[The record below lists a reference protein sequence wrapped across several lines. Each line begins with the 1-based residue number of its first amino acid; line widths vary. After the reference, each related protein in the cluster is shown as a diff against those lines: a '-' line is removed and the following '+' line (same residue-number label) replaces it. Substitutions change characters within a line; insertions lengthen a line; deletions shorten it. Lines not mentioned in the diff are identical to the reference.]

1 MLIGCSLAG
10 VPGFDL
16 PMCVALGAIAAAT
29 APAATLMVIRQYK
42 ARGPVSDMLLPVV
55 AMDDALGLIAFAI
68 SMNIAQT
75 LQSGAAMTVQGMLV
89 SPLLE
94 IVGSVVLGAAL
105 GLLLSLLA
113 RFFRSRGNKLALTIA
128 FVFLALALCDLW
140 GLSNLLCIMMI
151 GAVMTNLCPA
161 ASVIIEQTDRFTP
174 PLFLLFFV
182 ISGAELD
189 LSVLPTVGL
198 VGACYVVVRVLGKW
212 LGSFLGSRL
221 VNAHPNVQKYL
232 GFTLIP
238 QAGVAIGM
246 ARKEKEVAALSGAV
260 AYIIMNTAIQAMI
273 NAAGGVEAMP
283 ANSTTTMLGITTL
296 QMGVFGGIVVGLGV
310 AALHNKFYKIE
321 LPQVLAF
328 FGGTRFVPIVSSIV
342 YLVVGIAMFYIWP
355 VVQNCIAALGA
366 LVLASGYAGTFIYGL
381 LERALI
387 PFGLHHVFYM
397 PFWQTAVGGTAII
410 DGVTV
415 TGAQNIFFAELASKS
430 TTVFSVSATRFM
442 AGKFPF
448 MMFGLPGAALAM
460 YQCAK
465 PEKKKAAGGL
475 LLSAALTAFLTGI
488 TEPLEF
494 TFIFVA
500 LPMYAVHCVLAGLS
514 FMLMHILN
522 VGVGMTFSGGLIDLV
537 LFGVM
542 QGNAKTHW
550 VWVVVVGAVYFV
562 LYYIIFRFMISK
574 FDYKTP
580 GRDDA
585 EEVKLYT
592 RADVNARNAAS
603 GSVPAGNDPVSAM
616 IVEGL
621 GGAANLADVD
631 CCATRLRCTVN
642 DAALVK
648 QDVLKASGASG
659 VICKGNGV
667 QVVYGP
673 KVAVIKAK
681 LEDYLESAPKNPV
694 VAPSPATAP
703 AAKDTVL
710 SACLNGTVVPLADVK
725 DEAFASGVLGDG
737 IAIEPSDGELV
748 APADGEISS
757 TFETHHAVGM
767 TTADGAELLMHIGID
782 TVKLGGKH
790 FTYLVN
796 EGDKVKK
803 GQPLIRFELEAIKA
817 EGYPVTTPLIV
828 CNTDDYAAVEA
839 KASGTVKQGDAL
851 LELKH

>member
-1 MLIGCSLAG
+1 MLDTNLRKGELKMKDKIFG
-10 VPGFDL
+10 VLQRVGRSFML
-16 PMCVALGAIAAAT
+16 PIA
-29 APAATLMVIRQYK
+29 
-42 ARGPVSDMLLPVV
+42 LLPV
-55 AMDDALGLIAFAI
+55 A
-68 SMNIAQT
+68 
-75 LQSGAAMTVQGMLV
+75 
-89 SPLLE
+89 
-94 IVGSVVLGAAL
+94 
-105 GLLLSLLA
+105 GLLLGIGSSFTNETMLA
-113 RFFRSRGNKLALTIA
+113 AYGLNSVIHPGTLIYTILDVMSQTGSAVFNNLAL
-128 FVFLALALCDLW
+128 
-140 GLSNLLCIMMI
+140 
-151 GAVMTNLCPA
+151 
-161 ASVIIEQTDRFTP
+161 
-174 PLFLLFFV
+174 LF
-182 ISGAELD
+182 AM
-189 LSVLPTVGL
+189 
-198 VGACYVVVRVLGKW
+198 
-212 LGSFLGSRL
+212 
-221 VNAHPNVQKYL
+221 
-232 GFTLIP
+232 
-238 QAGVAIGM
+238 GVAIGM

-273 NAAGGVEAMP
+273 NAAGGVDAMP

-328 FGGTRFVPIVSSIV
+328 FGGTRFVPIISSIV

-355 VVQNCIAALGA
+355 VVQSGIAALGA

-550 VWVVVVGAVYFV
+550 IWVVVVGAVYFV
-562 LYYIIFRFMISK
+562 LYYLIFRFMISK
-574 FDYKTP
+574 FNYKTP

-592 RADVNARNAAS
+592 RADVNARSAAS
-603 GSVPAGNDPVSAM
+603 GSNAPAGDDPVSAL

-621 GGAANLADVD
+621 GGAANLSDVD
-631 CCATRLRCTVN
+631 CCATRLRCTVK
-642 DAALVK
+642 DAALVR

-681 LEDYLESAPKNPV
+681 LEDYLENAPKTPAATA
-694 VAPSPATAP
+694 APAPAAP

-710 SACLNGTVVPLADVK
+710 SACLNGTVVPLAEVK
-725 DEAFASGVLGDG
+725 DEAFASGALGDG
-737 IAIEPSDGELV
+737 IAIEPTDGELV

-767 TTADGAELLMHIGID
+767 TTTDGAELLMHIGID

-828 CNTDDYAAVEA
+828 CNTDDYAAVAA

>member
-1 MLIGCSLAG
+1 MKDKIFGVLQRVGRSFML
-10 VPGFDL
+10 P
-16 PMCVALGAIAAAT
+16 IA
-29 APAATLMVIRQYK
+29 
-42 ARGPVSDMLLPVV
+42 LLPV
-55 AMDDALGLIAFAI
+55 A
-68 SMNIAQT
+68 
-75 LQSGAAMTVQGMLV
+75 
-89 SPLLE
+89 
-94 IVGSVVLGAAL
+94 
-105 GLLLSLLA
+105 GLLLGIGSSFTNETMLA
-113 RFFRSRGNKLALTIA
+113 AY
-128 FVFLALALCDLW
+128 
-140 GLSNLLCIMMI
+140 GLD
-151 GAVMTNLCPA
+151 
-161 ASVIIEQTDRFTP
+161 SVIHQGTLIYTILDVMSRTGNAVFNNLP
-174 PLFLLFFV
+174 LLF
-182 ISGAELD
+182 AM
-189 LSVLPTVGL
+189 
-198 VGACYVVVRVLGKW
+198 
-212 LGSFLGSRL
+212 
-221 VNAHPNVQKYL
+221 
-232 GFTLIP
+232 
-238 QAGVAIGM
+238 GVAIGM

-260 AYIIMNTAIQAMI
+260 AYLIMNTAIQAMI
-273 NAAGGVEAMP
+273 NAAGGVDAMP
-283 ANSTTTMLGITTL
+283 ANSTTSMLGITTL

-328 FGGTRFVPIVSSIV
+328 FGGTRFVPIISSIV
-342 YLVVGIAMFYIWP
+342 YLIVGIAMFYVWP
-355 VVQNCIAALGA
+355 VVQNGISALGS

-448 MMFGLPGAALAM
+448 MIFGLPGAALAM

-465 PEKKKAAGGL
+465 PEKRKVAGGL
-475 LLSAALTAFLTGI
+475 LLSAALTSMLTGI

-514 FMLMHILN
+514 YMFMHILN
-522 VGVGMTFSGGLIDLV
+522 VGVGMTFSGGLIDMV

-550 VWVVVVGAVYFV
+550 IWIVVVGVVYFV
-562 LYYIIFRFMISK
+562 IYYLVFRFMITK

-580 GRDDA
+580 GREDT

-592 RADVNARNAAS
+592 RADVNARDAAS
-603 GSVPAGNDPVSAM
+603 GSAAPAGDDPVSAL

-621 GGAANLADVD
+621 GGKANISDVD
-631 CCATRLRCTVN
+631 CCATRLRCTVK
-642 DAALVK
+642 DAEQVK
-648 QDVLKASGASG
+648 QDALKASGASG

-681 LEDYLESAPKNPV
+681 LEDYLEKMPANAAAPA
-694 VAPSPATAP
+694 APAAAPATAP
-703 AAKDTVL
+703 ATPAAAAKDTVL
-710 SACLNGTVVPLADVK
+710 SACMNGTVVPLAEVK
-725 DEAFASGVLGDG
+725 DEAFASGALGDG
-737 IAIEPSDGELV
+737 IAIEPTDGELV

-757 TFETHHAVGM
+757 TFDTHHAVGM

-803 GQPLIRFELEAIKA
+803 GQPLIRFDLEAIRA
-817 EGYPVTTPLIV
+817 EGYPTTTPLIV
-828 CNTDDYAAVEA
+828 CNTDEYAAVTPQ
-839 KASGTVKQGDAL
+839 ASGNVKKGDAL
-851 LELKH
+851 LELKG

>member
-1 MLIGCSLAG
+1 MKDKIFGVLQRVGRSFML
-10 VPGFDL
+10 P
-16 PMCVALGAIAAAT
+16 IA
-29 APAATLMVIRQYK
+29 
-42 ARGPVSDMLLPVV
+42 LLPV
-55 AMDDALGLIAFAI
+55 A
-68 SMNIAQT
+68 
-75 LQSGAAMTVQGMLV
+75 
-89 SPLLE
+89 
-94 IVGSVVLGAAL
+94 
-105 GLLLSLLA
+105 GLLLGIGSSFTNETMLA
-113 RFFRSRGNKLALTIA
+113 AYGLNSVIHPGTLIYTILDVMSQTGNAVFNNLAL
-128 FVFLALALCDLW
+128 
-140 GLSNLLCIMMI
+140 
-151 GAVMTNLCPA
+151 
-161 ASVIIEQTDRFTP
+161 
-174 PLFLLFFV
+174 LF
-182 ISGAELD
+182 AM
-189 LSVLPTVGL
+189 
-198 VGACYVVVRVLGKW
+198 
-212 LGSFLGSRL
+212 
-221 VNAHPNVQKYL
+221 
-232 GFTLIP
+232 
-238 QAGVAIGM
+238 GVAIGM

-355 VVQNCIAALGA
+355 VVQSGIAALGA

-465 PEKKKAAGGL
+465 PEKKKVAGGL

-550 VWVVVVGAVYFV
+550 MWVVVVGAVYFV

-592 RADVNARNAAS
+592 RADVNARSAAS
-603 GSVPAGNDPVSAM
+603 GSTAPAGDDPVSAL

-621 GGAANLADVD
+621 GGTNNLSDVD
-631 CCATRLRCTVN
+631 CCATRLRCTVK
-642 DAALVK
+642 DAALVR

-681 LEDYLESAPKNPV
+681 LEDYLENAPKTPAAAA
-694 VAPSPATAP
+694 APAPATAP
-703 AAKDTVL
+703 AAPAAAAKDTVL

-725 DEAFASGVLGDG
+725 DEAFASGALGDG
-737 IAIEPSDGELV
+737 IAIEPTDGELV

-817 EGYPVTTPLIV
+817 EGYPVTTTLIV
-828 CNTDDYAAVEA
+828 CNTDDYAAVAA

>member
-1 MLIGCSLAG
+1 MKDKIFGVLQRVGRSFML
-10 VPGFDL
+10 P
-16 PMCVALGAIAAAT
+16 IA
-29 APAATLMVIRQYK
+29 
-42 ARGPVSDMLLPVV
+42 LLPV
-55 AMDDALGLIAFAI
+55 A
-68 SMNIAQT
+68 
-75 LQSGAAMTVQGMLV
+75 
-89 SPLLE
+89 
-94 IVGSVVLGAAL
+94 
-105 GLLLSLLA
+105 GLLLGIGSSFTNETMLA
-113 RFFRSRGNKLALTIA
+113 AYGLNSVIHPGTLIYTILDVMSQTGSAVFNNLAL
-128 FVFLALALCDLW
+128 
-140 GLSNLLCIMMI
+140 
-151 GAVMTNLCPA
+151 
-161 ASVIIEQTDRFTP
+161 
-174 PLFLLFFV
+174 LF
-182 ISGAELD
+182 AM
-189 LSVLPTVGL
+189 
-198 VGACYVVVRVLGKW
+198 
-212 LGSFLGSRL
+212 
-221 VNAHPNVQKYL
+221 
-232 GFTLIP
+232 
-238 QAGVAIGM
+238 GVAIGM

-328 FGGTRFVPIVSSIV
+328 FGGTRFVPIISSIV

-355 VVQNCIAALGA
+355 VVQSGIAALGA

-465 PEKKKAAGGL
+465 PEKKKVAGGL

-592 RADVNARNAAS
+592 RADVNARSAAS
-603 GSVPAGNDPVSAM
+603 GSTATAGDDPVSAL

-621 GGAANLADVD
+621 GGAANLSDVD
-631 CCATRLRCTVN
+631 CCATRLRCTVK
-642 DAALVK
+642 DATLVR

-681 LEDYLESAPKNPV
+681 LEDYLENAPKT
-694 VAPSPATAP
+694 PATTAAP
-703 AAKDTVL
+703 APAAAPAVPAAAAKDTVL
-710 SACLNGTVVPLADVK
+710 AACLTGTVVPLADVK
-725 DEAFASGVLGDG
+725 DEAFASGALGDG
-737 IAIEPSDGELV
+737 IAIEPTDGELV

-782 TVKLGGKH
+782 TVKLGGRH

-828 CNTDDYAAVEA
+828 CNTDDYAAVAA
-839 KASGTVKQGDAL
+839 KASGAVKQGDAL

>member
-1 MLIGCSLAG
+1 MKDKIFGVLQRVGRSFML
-10 VPGFDL
+10 P
-16 PMCVALGAIAAAT
+16 IA
-29 APAATLMVIRQYK
+29 
-42 ARGPVSDMLLPVV
+42 LLPV
-55 AMDDALGLIAFAI
+55 A
-68 SMNIAQT
+68 
-75 LQSGAAMTVQGMLV
+75 
-89 SPLLE
+89 
-94 IVGSVVLGAAL
+94 
-105 GLLLSLLA
+105 GLLLGIGSSFTNETMLA
-113 RFFRSRGNKLALTIA
+113 AYGLNSVIHPGTLIYTILDVMSQTGNAVFNNLAL
-128 FVFLALALCDLW
+128 
-140 GLSNLLCIMMI
+140 
-151 GAVMTNLCPA
+151 
-161 ASVIIEQTDRFTP
+161 
-174 PLFLLFFV
+174 LF
-182 ISGAELD
+182 AM
-189 LSVLPTVGL
+189 
-198 VGACYVVVRVLGKW
+198 
-212 LGSFLGSRL
+212 
-221 VNAHPNVQKYL
+221 
-232 GFTLIP
+232 
-238 QAGVAIGM
+238 GVAIGM

-355 VVQNCIAALGA
+355 VVQNGIAALGA

-603 GSVPAGNDPVSAM
+603 GSVPAGNDPVSAL

-621 GGAANLADVD
+621 GGAANLTDVD

-681 LEDYLESAPKNPV
+681 LEDYLESTPKDPV
-694 VAPSPATAP
+694 VAPSPAAASAS

-725 DEAFASGVLGDG
+725 DEAFASGVLGEG

-828 CNTDDYAAVEA
+828 CNTDDYAAVAA

>member
-1 MLIGCSLAG
+1 MKDKIFGVLQRVGRSFML
-10 VPGFDL
+10 P
-16 PMCVALGAIAAAT
+16 IA
-29 APAATLMVIRQYK
+29 
-42 ARGPVSDMLLPVV
+42 LLPV
-55 AMDDALGLIAFAI
+55 A
-68 SMNIAQT
+68 
-75 LQSGAAMTVQGMLV
+75 
-89 SPLLE
+89 
-94 IVGSVVLGAAL
+94 
-105 GLLLSLLA
+105 GLLLGIGSSFTNETMLA
-113 RFFRSRGNKLALTIA
+113 AYGLNSVIHPGTLIYTILDVMSQTGSAVFNNLAL
-128 FVFLALALCDLW
+128 
-140 GLSNLLCIMMI
+140 
-151 GAVMTNLCPA
+151 
-161 ASVIIEQTDRFTP
+161 
-174 PLFLLFFV
+174 LF
-182 ISGAELD
+182 AM
-189 LSVLPTVGL
+189 
-198 VGACYVVVRVLGKW
+198 
-212 LGSFLGSRL
+212 
-221 VNAHPNVQKYL
+221 
-232 GFTLIP
+232 
-238 QAGVAIGM
+238 GVAIGM

-355 VVQNCIAALGA
+355 VVQSGIAALGA

-465 PEKKKAAGGL
+465 PEKKKVAGGL

-592 RADVNARNAAS
+592 RADVNARSAAS
-603 GSVPAGNDPVSAM
+603 GSTAPAGDDPVSAL

-621 GGAANLADVD
+621 GGAANLSDVD
-631 CCATRLRCTVN
+631 CCATRLRCTVK
-642 DAALVK
+642 DVALVK
-648 QDVLKASGASG
+648 QDVLKVSGASG
-659 VICKGNGV
+659 VICKGDGV

-681 LEDYLESAPKNPV
+681 LEDYLENAPKTPAAAATP
-694 VAPSPATAP
+694 APAAP

-725 DEAFASGVLGDG
+725 DEAFASGALGDG
-737 IAIEPSDGELV
+737 IAIEPIDGELV

-828 CNTDDYAAVEA
+828 CNTDDYAAVAA

>member
-1 MLIGCSLAG
+1 MKDKIFGVLQRVGRSFML
-10 VPGFDL
+10 P
-16 PMCVALGAIAAAT
+16 IA
-29 APAATLMVIRQYK
+29 
-42 ARGPVSDMLLPVV
+42 LLPV
-55 AMDDALGLIAFAI
+55 A
-68 SMNIAQT
+68 
-75 LQSGAAMTVQGMLV
+75 
-89 SPLLE
+89 
-94 IVGSVVLGAAL
+94 
-105 GLLLSLLA
+105 GLLLGIGSSFTNETMLA
-113 RFFRSRGNKLALTIA
+113 AYGLNSVIHPGTLIYTILDVMSQTGSAVFNNLAL
-128 FVFLALALCDLW
+128 
-140 GLSNLLCIMMI
+140 
-151 GAVMTNLCPA
+151 
-161 ASVIIEQTDRFTP
+161 
-174 PLFLLFFV
+174 LF
-182 ISGAELD
+182 AM
-189 LSVLPTVGL
+189 
-198 VGACYVVVRVLGKW
+198 
-212 LGSFLGSRL
+212 
-221 VNAHPNVQKYL
+221 
-232 GFTLIP
+232 
-238 QAGVAIGM
+238 GVAIGM

-355 VVQNCIAALGA
+355 VVQSGIAALGA

-465 PEKKKAAGGL
+465 PEKKKVAGGL

-592 RADVNARNAAS
+592 RADVNARSAAS
-603 GSVPAGNDPVSAM
+603 GSTAPAGDDPVSAL

-621 GGAANLADVD
+621 GGAANLSDVD
-631 CCATRLRCTVN
+631 CCATRLRCTVK
-642 DAALVK
+642 DVALVK

-659 VICKGNGV
+659 VICKGDGV

-681 LEDYLESAPKNPV
+681 LEDYLENAPKT
-694 VAPSPATAP
+694 PAAH

-725 DEAFASGVLGDG
+725 DEAFDSGALGDG
-737 IAIEPSDGELV
+737 IAIEPTDGELV

-782 TVKLGGKH
+782 TVKLGGRH

-828 CNTDDYAAVEA
+828 CNTDDYAAVAA

>member
-1 MLIGCSLAG
+1 MKDKIFGVLQRVGRSFML
-10 VPGFDL
+10 P
-16 PMCVALGAIAAAT
+16 IA
-29 APAATLMVIRQYK
+29 
-42 ARGPVSDMLLPVV
+42 LLPV
-55 AMDDALGLIAFAI
+55 A
-68 SMNIAQT
+68 
-75 LQSGAAMTVQGMLV
+75 
-89 SPLLE
+89 
-94 IVGSVVLGAAL
+94 
-105 GLLLSLLA
+105 GLLLGIGSSFTNETMLA
-113 RFFRSRGNKLALTIA
+113 AYGLNNVIHPGTLIYTILDVMSQTGNAVFSNLAL
-128 FVFLALALCDLW
+128 
-140 GLSNLLCIMMI
+140 
-151 GAVMTNLCPA
+151 
-161 ASVIIEQTDRFTP
+161 
-174 PLFLLFFV
+174 LF
-182 ISGAELD
+182 AM
-189 LSVLPTVGL
+189 
-198 VGACYVVVRVLGKW
+198 
-212 LGSFLGSRL
+212 
-221 VNAHPNVQKYL
+221 
-232 GFTLIP
+232 
-238 QAGVAIGM
+238 GVAIGM

-328 FGGTRFVPIVSSIV
+328 FGGTRFVPIISSIV

-355 VVQNCIAALGA
+355 VVQSGIAALGA

-415 TGAQNIFFAELASKS
+415 TGAQNIFFAELASKA

-574 FDYKTP
+574 FNYKTP

-592 RADVNARNAAS
+592 RADVNARSAAS
-603 GSVPAGNDPVSAM
+603 GSTAPAGDDPVSAL

-621 GGAANLADVD
+621 GGTDNLSDVD
-631 CCATRLRCTVN
+631 CCATRLRCTVK
-642 DAALVK
+642 DAALVR

-681 LEDYLESAPKNPV
+681 LEDYLENAPKTSAATA
-694 VAPSPATAP
+694 APAPATAP
-703 AAKDTVL
+703 AAPAAAAKDTVL
-710 SACLNGTVVPLADVK
+710 SACLNGTVVPLAEVK
-725 DEAFASGVLGDG
+725 DEAFASGALGDG
-737 IAIEPSDGELV
+737 IAIEPIDGELV

-767 TTADGAELLMHIGID
+767 TTVDGAELLMHIGID

-828 CNTDDYAAVEA
+828 CNTDDYAAVAA

>member
-1 MLIGCSLAG
+1 MKDKIFGVLQRVGRSFML
-10 VPGFDL
+10 P
-16 PMCVALGAIAAAT
+16 IA
-29 APAATLMVIRQYK
+29 
-42 ARGPVSDMLLPVV
+42 LLPV
-55 AMDDALGLIAFAI
+55 A
-68 SMNIAQT
+68 
-75 LQSGAAMTVQGMLV
+75 
-89 SPLLE
+89 
-94 IVGSVVLGAAL
+94 
-105 GLLLSLLA
+105 GLLLGIGSSFTNETMLA
-113 RFFRSRGNKLALTIA
+113 AYGLNSVIHPGTLIYTILDVMSRTGSAVFNNLAL
-128 FVFLALALCDLW
+128 
-140 GLSNLLCIMMI
+140 
-151 GAVMTNLCPA
+151 
-161 ASVIIEQTDRFTP
+161 
-174 PLFLLFFV
+174 LF
-182 ISGAELD
+182 AM
-189 LSVLPTVGL
+189 
-198 VGACYVVVRVLGKW
+198 
-212 LGSFLGSRL
+212 
-221 VNAHPNVQKYL
+221 
-232 GFTLIP
+232 
-238 QAGVAIGM
+238 GVAIGM

-273 NAAGGVEAMP
+273 NAAGGVDAMP

-328 FGGTRFVPIVSSIV
+328 FGGTRFVPIISSIV
-342 YLVVGIAMFYIWP
+342 YLIVGIAMFYVWP
-355 VVQNCIAALGA
+355 VVQNGISALGS

-448 MMFGLPGAALAM
+448 MIFGLPGAALAM

-465 PEKKKAAGGL
+465 PEKRKVAGGL
-475 LLSAALTAFLTGI
+475 LLSAALTSMLTGI

-514 FMLMHILN
+514 YMFMHILN
-522 VGVGMTFSGGLIDLV
+522 VGVGMTFSGGLIDMV

-550 VWVVVVGAVYFV
+550 IWIVVVGVVYFV
-562 LYYIIFRFMISK
+562 IYYLVFRFMITK

-592 RADVNARNAAS
+592 RADVNARSAAS
-603 GSVPAGNDPVSAM
+603 GSNAPAGDDPVSAL

-621 GGAANLADVD
+621 GGKANISDVD
-631 CCATRLRCTVN
+631 CCATRLRCTVK
-642 DAALVK
+642 DAALVR
-648 QDVLKASGASG
+648 QDALKASGASG

-681 LEDYLESAPKNPV
+681 LEDYLEKMPANAAAPA
-694 VAPSPATAP
+694 APAAAPATAP
-703 AAKDTVL
+703 AAPAAAAKDTVL
-710 SACLNGTVVPLADVK
+710 AACLTGTVVPLAEVK
-725 DEAFASGVLGDG
+725 DEAFASGALGDG
-737 IAIEPSDGELV
+737 IAIEPAVGELV

-757 TFETHHAVGM
+757 TFDTHHAVGM
-767 TTADGAELLMHIGID
+767 TTVDGAELLMHIGID

-796 EGDKVKK
+796 EGDKVRK
-803 GQPLIRFELEAIKA
+803 GQPLIRFDIEAIKA

-828 CNTDDYAAVEA
+828 CNTDEYAAVTP

-851 LELKH
+851 LELKG

>member
-1 MLIGCSLAG
+1 MLDTNLRKGELKMKDKIFG
-10 VPGFDL
+10 VLQRVGRSFML
-16 PMCVALGAIAAAT
+16 PIA
-29 APAATLMVIRQYK
+29 
-42 ARGPVSDMLLPVV
+42 LLPV
-55 AMDDALGLIAFAI
+55 A
-68 SMNIAQT
+68 
-75 LQSGAAMTVQGMLV
+75 
-89 SPLLE
+89 
-94 IVGSVVLGAAL
+94 
-105 GLLLSLLA
+105 GLLLGIGSSFTNETMLA
-113 RFFRSRGNKLALTIA
+113 AYGLDSVIHPGTLIYTILDVMSQTGSAVFNNLAL
-128 FVFLALALCDLW
+128 
-140 GLSNLLCIMMI
+140 
-151 GAVMTNLCPA
+151 
-161 ASVIIEQTDRFTP
+161 
-174 PLFLLFFV
+174 LF
-182 ISGAELD
+182 AM
-189 LSVLPTVGL
+189 
-198 VGACYVVVRVLGKW
+198 
-212 LGSFLGSRL
+212 
-221 VNAHPNVQKYL
+221 
-232 GFTLIP
+232 
-238 QAGVAIGM
+238 GVAIGM

-355 VVQNCIAALGA
+355 VVQSGIAALGA

-542 QGNAKTHW
+542 QGNDKTHW

-592 RADVNARNAAS
+592 RADVNARSAAS
-603 GSVPAGNDPVSAM
+603 GSTAPAGDDPVSAL

-621 GGAANLADVD
+621 GGADNLSDVD
-631 CCATRLRCTVN
+631 CCATRLRCTVK
-642 DAALVK
+642 DAALVR
-648 QDVLKASGASG
+648 QDVLKTSGASG

-681 LEDYLESAPKNPV
+681 LEDYLESTPKIPAA
-694 VAPSPATAP
+694 APSSAAAPAPAP
-703 AAKDTVL
+703 AAKNTVL

-725 DEAFASGVLGDG
+725 DEAFASGALGDG
-737 IAIEPSDGELV
+737 IAIEPADGELV

-803 GQPLIRFELEAIKA
+803 GQLLIRFELEAIKT

-828 CNTDDYAAVEA
+828 CNTDDYAAVTA

>member
-1 MLIGCSLAG
+1 MKDKIFGVLQRVGRSFML
-10 VPGFDL
+10 P
-16 PMCVALGAIAAAT
+16 IA
-29 APAATLMVIRQYK
+29 
-42 ARGPVSDMLLPVV
+42 LLPV
-55 AMDDALGLIAFAI
+55 A
-68 SMNIAQT
+68 
-75 LQSGAAMTVQGMLV
+75 
-89 SPLLE
+89 
-94 IVGSVVLGAAL
+94 
-105 GLLLSLLA
+105 GLLLGIGSSFTNETMLA
-113 RFFRSRGNKLALTIA
+113 AYGLNSVIHPGTLIYTILDVMSQTGNAVFNNLAL
-128 FVFLALALCDLW
+128 
-140 GLSNLLCIMMI
+140 
-151 GAVMTNLCPA
+151 
-161 ASVIIEQTDRFTP
+161 
-174 PLFLLFFV
+174 LF
-182 ISGAELD
+182 AM
-189 LSVLPTVGL
+189 
-198 VGACYVVVRVLGKW
+198 
-212 LGSFLGSRL
+212 
-221 VNAHPNVQKYL
+221 
-232 GFTLIP
+232 
-238 QAGVAIGM
+238 GVAIGM

-283 ANSTTTMLGITTL
+283 ANSTTTILGITTL

-328 FGGTRFVPIVSSIV
+328 FGGTRFVPIASSIV

-355 VVQNCIAALGA
+355 VVQNGIAALGA

-681 LEDYLESAPKNPV
+681 LEDYLESTPKNPV
-694 VAPSPATAP
+694 VAPSPTTAPAP

-725 DEAFASGVLGDG
+725 DEAFASGVLGNG
-737 IAIEPSDGELV
+737 IAIEPSEGELV

>member
-1 MLIGCSLAG
+1 MKDKIFGVLQRVGRSFML
-10 VPGFDL
+10 P
-16 PMCVALGAIAAAT
+16 IA
-29 APAATLMVIRQYK
+29 
-42 ARGPVSDMLLPVV
+42 LLPV
-55 AMDDALGLIAFAI
+55 A
-68 SMNIAQT
+68 
-75 LQSGAAMTVQGMLV
+75 
-89 SPLLE
+89 
-94 IVGSVVLGAAL
+94 
-105 GLLLSLLA
+105 GLLLGIGSSFTNETMLA
-113 RFFRSRGNKLALTIA
+113 AYGLNNVIHPGTLIYTILDVMSQTGNAVFSNLAL
-128 FVFLALALCDLW
+128 
-140 GLSNLLCIMMI
+140 
-151 GAVMTNLCPA
+151 
-161 ASVIIEQTDRFTP
+161 
-174 PLFLLFFV
+174 LF
-182 ISGAELD
+182 AM
-189 LSVLPTVGL
+189 
-198 VGACYVVVRVLGKW
+198 
-212 LGSFLGSRL
+212 
-221 VNAHPNVQKYL
+221 
-232 GFTLIP
+232 
-238 QAGVAIGM
+238 GVAIGM
-246 ARKEKEVAALSGAV
+246 ARKEKAVAALSGAV

-355 VVQNCIAALGA
+355 VVQSGIAALGA

-410 DGVTV
+410 DGITV

-542 QGNAKTHW
+542 QGNDKTHW

-592 RADVNARNAAS
+592 RADVNARSAAS
-603 GSVPAGNDPVSAM
+603 GSTTPAGDDPVSAL

-621 GGAANLADVD
+621 GGADNLSDVD
-631 CCATRLRCTVN
+631 CCATRLRCTVK
-642 DAALVK
+642 DVALVK

-659 VICKGNGV
+659 VICKGDGV

-681 LEDYLESAPKNPV
+681 LEDYLENAPKTPAATA
-694 VAPSPATAP
+694 APAPATAP
-703 AAKDTVL
+703 AAPAAAAKDTVL
-710 SACLNGTVVPLADVK
+710 SACLNGTVVPLAEVK
-725 DEAFASGVLGDG
+725 DEAFASGALGDG
-737 IAIEPSDGELV
+737 IAIEPIDGELV

-767 TTADGAELLMHIGID
+767 TTVDGAELLMHIGID

-828 CNTDDYAAVEA
+828 CNTDDYAAVAA

>member
-1 MLIGCSLAG
+1 MKDKIFGVLQRVGRSFML
-10 VPGFDL
+10 P
-16 PMCVALGAIAAAT
+16 IA
-29 APAATLMVIRQYK
+29 
-42 ARGPVSDMLLPVV
+42 LLPV
-55 AMDDALGLIAFAI
+55 A
-68 SMNIAQT
+68 
-75 LQSGAAMTVQGMLV
+75 
-89 SPLLE
+89 
-94 IVGSVVLGAAL
+94 
-105 GLLLSLLA
+105 GLLLGIGSSFTNETMLA
-113 RFFRSRGNKLALTIA
+113 AYGLNSVIHPGTLIYTILDVMSQTGSAVFNNLAL
-128 FVFLALALCDLW
+128 
-140 GLSNLLCIMMI
+140 
-151 GAVMTNLCPA
+151 
-161 ASVIIEQTDRFTP
+161 
-174 PLFLLFFV
+174 LF
-182 ISGAELD
+182 AM
-189 LSVLPTVGL
+189 
-198 VGACYVVVRVLGKW
+198 
-212 LGSFLGSRL
+212 
-221 VNAHPNVQKYL
+221 
-232 GFTLIP
+232 
-238 QAGVAIGM
+238 GVAIGM

-328 FGGTRFVPIVSSIV
+328 FGGTRFVPIISSIV

-355 VVQNCIAALGA
+355 VVQSGIAALGA

-460 YQCAK
+460 YRCAK

-537 LFGVM
+537 LFGAM

-550 VWVVVVGAVYFV
+550 IWVVVVGAVYFV
-562 LYYIIFRFMISK
+562 LYYLIFRFMISK

-592 RADVNARNAAS
+592 RADVNARSAAS
-603 GSVPAGNDPVSAM
+603 GSTAPAGDDPVSAL

-621 GGAANLADVD
+621 GGTDNLSDVD
-631 CCATRLRCTVN
+631 CCATRLRCTVK
-642 DAALVK
+642 DAALVR

-681 LEDYLESAPKNPV
+681 LEDYLENAPKTPAA
-694 VAPSPATAP
+694 VAAPAPAAAP
-703 AAKDTVL
+703 AAPAAAAKDTVL
-710 SACLNGTVVPLADVK
+710 AACLTGTVVPLAEVK
-725 DEAFASGVLGDG
+725 DEAFASGALGDG
-737 IAIEPSDGELV
+737 IAIEPAVGELV

-757 TFETHHAVGM
+757 TFDTHHAVGM
-767 TTADGAELLMHIGID
+767 TTVDGAELLMHIGID

-796 EGDKVKK
+796 EGDKVRK
-803 GQPLIRFELEAIKA
+803 GQSLIRFDIEAIKA

-828 CNTDDYAAVEA
+828 CNTDEYAAVTP

-851 LELKH
+851 LELKG

>member
-1 MLIGCSLAG
+1 MKDKIFGVLQRVGRSFML
-10 VPGFDL
+10 P
-16 PMCVALGAIAAAT
+16 IA
-29 APAATLMVIRQYK
+29 
-42 ARGPVSDMLLPVV
+42 LLPV
-55 AMDDALGLIAFAI
+55 A
-68 SMNIAQT
+68 
-75 LQSGAAMTVQGMLV
+75 
-89 SPLLE
+89 
-94 IVGSVVLGAAL
+94 
-105 GLLLSLLA
+105 GLLLGIGSSFTNETMLA
-113 RFFRSRGNKLALTIA
+113 AYGLNSVIHPGTLIYTILDVMSQTGSAVFNNLAL
-128 FVFLALALCDLW
+128 
-140 GLSNLLCIMMI
+140 
-151 GAVMTNLCPA
+151 
-161 ASVIIEQTDRFTP
+161 
-174 PLFLLFFV
+174 LF
-182 ISGAELD
+182 AM
-189 LSVLPTVGL
+189 
-198 VGACYVVVRVLGKW
+198 
-212 LGSFLGSRL
+212 
-221 VNAHPNVQKYL
+221 
-232 GFTLIP
+232 
-238 QAGVAIGM
+238 GVAIGM

-328 FGGTRFVPIVSSIV
+328 FGGTRFVPIISSIV

-355 VVQNCIAALGA
+355 VVQSGIAALGA

-415 TGAQNIFFAELASKS
+415 TGAQNIFFAELASKA

-465 PEKKKAAGGL
+465 PEKKKVAGGL

-574 FDYKTP
+574 FNYKTP

-603 GSVPAGNDPVSAM
+603 GSVPAGNDPVSAL

-621 GGAANLADVD
+621 GGAANLSDVD
-631 CCATRLRCTVN
+631 CCATRLRCTVK

-681 LEDYLESAPKNPV
+681 LEDYLENAPKTSAATA
-694 VAPSPATAP
+694 APAPATAP
-703 AAKDTVL
+703 AAPAAAAKDTVL
-710 SACLNGTVVPLADVK
+710 SACLNGTVVPLAEVK
-725 DEAFASGVLGDG
+725 DEAFASGALGDG
-737 IAIEPSDGELV
+737 IAIEPIDGELV

-767 TTADGAELLMHIGID
+767 TTVDGAELLMHIGID

-828 CNTDDYAAVEA
+828 CNTDDYAAVAA

>member
-1 MLIGCSLAG
+1 MKDKIFGVLQRVGRSFML
-10 VPGFDL
+10 P
-16 PMCVALGAIAAAT
+16 IA
-29 APAATLMVIRQYK
+29 
-42 ARGPVSDMLLPVV
+42 LLPV
-55 AMDDALGLIAFAI
+55 A
-68 SMNIAQT
+68 
-75 LQSGAAMTVQGMLV
+75 
-89 SPLLE
+89 
-94 IVGSVVLGAAL
+94 
-105 GLLLSLLA
+105 GLLLGIGSSFTNETMLA
-113 RFFRSRGNKLALTIA
+113 AYGLNSVIHPGTLIYTILDVMSQTGNAVFNNLAL
-128 FVFLALALCDLW
+128 
-140 GLSNLLCIMMI
+140 
-151 GAVMTNLCPA
+151 
-161 ASVIIEQTDRFTP
+161 
-174 PLFLLFFV
+174 LF
-182 ISGAELD
+182 AM
-189 LSVLPTVGL
+189 
-198 VGACYVVVRVLGKW
+198 
-212 LGSFLGSRL
+212 
-221 VNAHPNVQKYL
+221 
-232 GFTLIP
+232 
-238 QAGVAIGM
+238 GVAIGM

-592 RADVNARNAAS
+592 RADVNARNTAS
-603 GSVPAGNDPVSAM
+603 SSVPAGNDPVSAM

-681 LEDYLESAPKNPV
+681 LEDYLESTPKNPV
-694 VAPSPATAP
+694 VAPSPAAAP

-725 DEAFASGVLGDG
+725 DEAFASGVLWDG

-817 EGYPVTTPLIV
+817 EGYPVTTTLIV
-828 CNTDDYAAVEA
+828 CNTDDYAAVAA

>member
-1 MLIGCSLAG
+1 MKDKIFGVLQRVGRSFML
-10 VPGFDL
+10 P
-16 PMCVALGAIAAAT
+16 IA
-29 APAATLMVIRQYK
+29 
-42 ARGPVSDMLLPVV
+42 LLPV
-55 AMDDALGLIAFAI
+55 A
-68 SMNIAQT
+68 
-75 LQSGAAMTVQGMLV
+75 
-89 SPLLE
+89 
-94 IVGSVVLGAAL
+94 
-105 GLLLSLLA
+105 GLLLGIGSSFTNETMLA
-113 RFFRSRGNKLALTIA
+113 AYGLNSVIHPGTLIYTILDVMSQTGSAVFNNLAL
-128 FVFLALALCDLW
+128 
-140 GLSNLLCIMMI
+140 
-151 GAVMTNLCPA
+151 
-161 ASVIIEQTDRFTP
+161 
-174 PLFLLFFV
+174 LF
-182 ISGAELD
+182 AM
-189 LSVLPTVGL
+189 
-198 VGACYVVVRVLGKW
+198 
-212 LGSFLGSRL
+212 
-221 VNAHPNVQKYL
+221 
-232 GFTLIP
+232 
-238 QAGVAIGM
+238 GVAIGM

-355 VVQNCIAALGA
+355 VVQSGIAALGA

-465 PEKKKAAGGL
+465 PEKKKVAGGL

-550 VWVVVVGAVYFV
+550 MWVVVVGAVYFV

-592 RADVNARNAAS
+592 RADVNARSAAS
-603 GSVPAGNDPVSAM
+603 GSTAPAGDDPVSAL

-621 GGAANLADVD
+621 GGAANLSDVD
-631 CCATRLRCTVN
+631 CCATRLRCTVK
-642 DAALVK
+642 DVALVK

-659 VICKGNGV
+659 VICKGDGV

-681 LEDYLESAPKNPV
+681 LEDYLENTPKTP
-694 VAPSPATAP
+694 AATATP
-703 AAKDTVL
+703 APAAHAAKDTVL

-725 DEAFASGVLGDG
+725 DEAFASGALGDG
-737 IAIEPSDGELV
+737 IAIEPTDGELV

-828 CNTDDYAAVEA
+828 CNTDDYAAVAA

>member
-1 MLIGCSLAG
+1 MKDKIFGVLQRVGRSFML
-10 VPGFDL
+10 P
-16 PMCVALGAIAAAT
+16 IA
-29 APAATLMVIRQYK
+29 
-42 ARGPVSDMLLPVV
+42 LLPV
-55 AMDDALGLIAFAI
+55 A
-68 SMNIAQT
+68 
-75 LQSGAAMTVQGMLV
+75 
-89 SPLLE
+89 
-94 IVGSVVLGAAL
+94 
-105 GLLLSLLA
+105 GLLLGIGSSFTNETMLA
-113 RFFRSRGNKLALTIA
+113 AYGLNSVIHPGTLIYTILDVMSQTGNAVFNNLAL
-128 FVFLALALCDLW
+128 
-140 GLSNLLCIMMI
+140 
-151 GAVMTNLCPA
+151 
-161 ASVIIEQTDRFTP
+161 
-174 PLFLLFFV
+174 LF
-182 ISGAELD
+182 AM
-189 LSVLPTVGL
+189 
-198 VGACYVVVRVLGKW
+198 
-212 LGSFLGSRL
+212 
-221 VNAHPNVQKYL
+221 
-232 GFTLIP
+232 
-238 QAGVAIGM
+238 GVAIGM

-260 AYIIMNTAIQAMI
+260 AYIIMNTAMQAMI

-355 VVQNCIAALGA
+355 VVQNGIAALGA

-465 PEKKKAAGGL
+465 PEKKKVAGGL

-603 GSVPAGNDPVSAM
+603 GSVPAGNDPVSAL

-621 GGAANLADVD
+621 GGAANLTDVD

-681 LEDYLESAPKNPV
+681 LEDYLESTPKDPV
-694 VAPSPATAP
+694 VAPSPAAAS

-817 EGYPVTTPLIV
+817 EGYPVTTPVIV

-839 KASGTVKQGDAL
+839 KAGGTVKQGDAL
-851 LELKH
+851 LELKR

>member
-1 MLIGCSLAG
+1 MKDKIFGVLQRVGRSFML
-10 VPGFDL
+10 P
-16 PMCVALGAIAAAT
+16 IA
-29 APAATLMVIRQYK
+29 
-42 ARGPVSDMLLPVV
+42 LLPV
-55 AMDDALGLIAFAI
+55 A
-68 SMNIAQT
+68 
-75 LQSGAAMTVQGMLV
+75 
-89 SPLLE
+89 
-94 IVGSVVLGAAL
+94 
-105 GLLLSLLA
+105 GLLLGIGSSFTNETMLA
-113 RFFRSRGNKLALTIA
+113 AYGLNSVIHPGTLIYTILDVMSQTGSAVFNNLAL
-128 FVFLALALCDLW
+128 
-140 GLSNLLCIMMI
+140 
-151 GAVMTNLCPA
+151 
-161 ASVIIEQTDRFTP
+161 
-174 PLFLLFFV
+174 LF
-182 ISGAELD
+182 AM
-189 LSVLPTVGL
+189 
-198 VGACYVVVRVLGKW
+198 
-212 LGSFLGSRL
+212 
-221 VNAHPNVQKYL
+221 
-232 GFTLIP
+232 
-238 QAGVAIGM
+238 GVAIGM

-355 VVQNCIAALGA
+355 VVQSGIAALGA

-574 FDYKTP
+574 FNYKTP

-592 RADVNARNAAS
+592 RADVNARSAAS
-603 GSVPAGNDPVSAM
+603 GSTAPAGDDPVSAL

-621 GGAANLADVD
+621 GGAANLSDVD
-631 CCATRLRCTVN
+631 CCATRLRCTVK

-681 LEDYLESAPKNPV
+681 LEDYLENAPKTP
-694 VAPSPATAP
+694 AATAAPATAP
-703 AAKDTVL
+703 AAPAAAAKDTVL
-710 SACLNGTVVPLADVK
+710 SACLNGTVVPLAEVK
-725 DEAFASGVLGDG
+725 DEAFASGALGDG
-737 IAIEPSDGELV
+737 IAIEPIDGELV

-767 TTADGAELLMHIGID
+767 TTVDGAELLMHIGID

-796 EGDKVKK
+796 ESDKVKK

-828 CNTDDYAAVEA
+828 CNTDDYAAVAA

>member
-1 MLIGCSLAG
+1 MKDKIFGVLQRVGRSFML
-10 VPGFDL
+10 P
-16 PMCVALGAIAAAT
+16 IA
-29 APAATLMVIRQYK
+29 
-42 ARGPVSDMLLPVV
+42 LLPV
-55 AMDDALGLIAFAI
+55 A
-68 SMNIAQT
+68 
-75 LQSGAAMTVQGMLV
+75 
-89 SPLLE
+89 
-94 IVGSVVLGAAL
+94 
-105 GLLLSLLA
+105 GLLLGIGSSFTNETMLA
-113 RFFRSRGNKLALTIA
+113 AYGLNSVIHPGTLIYTILDVMSQTGSAVFNNLAL
-128 FVFLALALCDLW
+128 
-140 GLSNLLCIMMI
+140 
-151 GAVMTNLCPA
+151 
-161 ASVIIEQTDRFTP
+161 
-174 PLFLLFFV
+174 LF
-182 ISGAELD
+182 AM
-189 LSVLPTVGL
+189 
-198 VGACYVVVRVLGKW
+198 
-212 LGSFLGSRL
+212 
-221 VNAHPNVQKYL
+221 
-232 GFTLIP
+232 
-238 QAGVAIGM
+238 GVAIGM

-273 NAAGGVEAMP
+273 NAAGGVDAMP

-328 FGGTRFVPIVSSIV
+328 FGGTRFVPIISSIV

-355 VVQNCIAALGA
+355 VVQSGIAALGA

-460 YQCAK
+460 YHCAK

-550 VWVVVVGAVYFV
+550 IWVVVVGAVYFV
-562 LYYIIFRFMISK
+562 LYYLIFRFMISK

-603 GSVPAGNDPVSAM
+603 GSVPAGNDPVSAL

-621 GGAANLADVD
+621 GGTDNLSDVD
-631 CCATRLRCTVN
+631 CCATRLRCTVK
-642 DAALVK
+642 DAALVR

-681 LEDYLESAPKNPV
+681 LEDYLENAPKTPA
-694 VAPSPATAP
+694 APAAPAPAAAP
-703 AAKDTVL
+703 AAPAAAAKDTVL
-710 SACLNGTVVPLADVK
+710 AACLTGTVVPLAEVK
-725 DEAFASGVLGDG
+725 DEAFASGALGDG
-737 IAIEPSDGELV
+737 IAIEPAVGELV

-757 TFETHHAVGM
+757 TFDTHHAVGM
-767 TTADGAELLMHIGID
+767 TTVDGAELLMHIGID

-796 EGDKVKK
+796 EGDKVRK
-803 GQPLIRFELEAIKA
+803 GQPLIRFDIEAIKA

-828 CNTDDYAAVEA
+828 CNTDEYAAVTP

-851 LELKH
+851 LELKG

>member
-1 MLIGCSLAG
+1 MKDKIFGVLQRVGRSFML
-10 VPGFDL
+10 P
-16 PMCVALGAIAAAT
+16 IA
-29 APAATLMVIRQYK
+29 
-42 ARGPVSDMLLPVV
+42 LLPV
-55 AMDDALGLIAFAI
+55 A
-68 SMNIAQT
+68 
-75 LQSGAAMTVQGMLV
+75 
-89 SPLLE
+89 
-94 IVGSVVLGAAL
+94 
-105 GLLLSLLA
+105 GLLLGIGSSFTNETMLA
-113 RFFRSRGNKLALTIA
+113 AYGLNSVIHPGTLIYTILDVMSQTGNAVFSNLAL
-128 FVFLALALCDLW
+128 
-140 GLSNLLCIMMI
+140 
-151 GAVMTNLCPA
+151 
-161 ASVIIEQTDRFTP
+161 
-174 PLFLLFFV
+174 LF
-182 ISGAELD
+182 AM
-189 LSVLPTVGL
+189 
-198 VGACYVVVRVLGKW
+198 
-212 LGSFLGSRL
+212 
-221 VNAHPNVQKYL
+221 
-232 GFTLIP
+232 
-238 QAGVAIGM
+238 GVAIGM

-355 VVQNCIAALGA
+355 VVQSGIAALGA

-410 DGVTV
+410 DGMTV
-415 TGAQNIFFAELASKS
+415 TGAQNIFFAELASKA

-574 FDYKTP
+574 FNYKTP

-603 GSVPAGNDPVSAM
+603 GSVPAGNDPVSAL

-621 GGAANLADVD
+621 GGADNLSDVD
-631 CCATRLRCTVN
+631 CCATRLRCTVK

-673 KVAVIKAK
+673 KVAVIKAM
-681 LEDYLESAPKNPV
+681 LEDYLENAPKTSAATA
-694 VAPSPATAP
+694 APAPATAP
-703 AAKDTVL
+703 AAPAAAAKDTVL
-710 SACLNGTVVPLADVK
+710 SACLNGTVVPLAEVK
-725 DEAFASGVLGDG
+725 DEAFASGALGDG
-737 IAIEPSDGELV
+737 IAIEPIDGELV

-767 TTADGAELLMHIGID
+767 TTVDGAELLMHIGID

-828 CNTDDYAAVEA
+828 CNTDDYAAVAA

>member
-1 MLIGCSLAG
+1 MKDKIFGVLQRVGRSFML
-10 VPGFDL
+10 P
-16 PMCVALGAIAAAT
+16 IA
-29 APAATLMVIRQYK
+29 
-42 ARGPVSDMLLPVV
+42 LLPV
-55 AMDDALGLIAFAI
+55 A
-68 SMNIAQT
+68 
-75 LQSGAAMTVQGMLV
+75 
-89 SPLLE
+89 
-94 IVGSVVLGAAL
+94 
-105 GLLLSLLA
+105 GLLLGIGSSFTNETMLA
-113 RFFRSRGNKLALTIA
+113 AYGLNSVIHPGTLIYTILDVMSQTGNAVFSNLAL
-128 FVFLALALCDLW
+128 
-140 GLSNLLCIMMI
+140 
-151 GAVMTNLCPA
+151 
-161 ASVIIEQTDRFTP
+161 
-174 PLFLLFFV
+174 LF
-182 ISGAELD
+182 AM
-189 LSVLPTVGL
+189 
-198 VGACYVVVRVLGKW
+198 
-212 LGSFLGSRL
+212 
-221 VNAHPNVQKYL
+221 
-232 GFTLIP
+232 
-238 QAGVAIGM
+238 GVAIGM

-355 VVQNCIAALGA
+355 VVQSGIAALGA

-574 FDYKTP
+574 FNYKTP

-592 RADVNARNAAS
+592 RADVNARSAAS
-603 GSVPAGNDPVSAM
+603 GSTAPAGDDPVSAL

-621 GGAANLADVD
+621 GGAANLSDVD
-631 CCATRLRCTVN
+631 CCATRLRCTVK
-642 DAALVK
+642 DAALVR

-681 LEDYLESAPKNPV
+681 LEDYLENAPKTSAATA
-694 VAPSPATAP
+694 APAPATAP
-703 AAKDTVL
+703 AAPAAAAKDTVL
-710 SACLNGTVVPLADVK
+710 SACLNGTVVPLAEVK
-725 DEAFASGVLGDG
+725 DEAFASGALGDG
-737 IAIEPSDGELV
+737 IAIEPIDGELV

-767 TTADGAELLMHIGID
+767 TTVDGAELLMHIGID

-828 CNTDDYAAVEA
+828 CNTDDYAAVAA

>member
-1 MLIGCSLAG
+1 MKDKIFGVLQRVGRSFML
-10 VPGFDL
+10 P
-16 PMCVALGAIAAAT
+16 IA
-29 APAATLMVIRQYK
+29 
-42 ARGPVSDMLLPVV
+42 LLPV
-55 AMDDALGLIAFAI
+55 A
-68 SMNIAQT
+68 
-75 LQSGAAMTVQGMLV
+75 
-89 SPLLE
+89 
-94 IVGSVVLGAAL
+94 
-105 GLLLSLLA
+105 GLLLGIGSSFTNETMLA
-113 RFFRSRGNKLALTIA
+113 AYGLNSVIHPGTLIYTILDVMSQTGSAVFNNLAL
-128 FVFLALALCDLW
+128 
-140 GLSNLLCIMMI
+140 
-151 GAVMTNLCPA
+151 
-161 ASVIIEQTDRFTP
+161 
-174 PLFLLFFV
+174 LF
-182 ISGAELD
+182 AM
-189 LSVLPTVGL
+189 
-198 VGACYVVVRVLGKW
+198 
-212 LGSFLGSRL
+212 
-221 VNAHPNVQKYL
+221 
-232 GFTLIP
+232 
-238 QAGVAIGM
+238 GVAIGM

-355 VVQNCIAALGA
+355 VVQSGIAALGA

-465 PEKKKAAGGL
+465 PEKKKVAGGL

-592 RADVNARNAAS
+592 RADVNARSAAS
-603 GSVPAGNDPVSAM
+603 GSTAPAGDDPVSAL

-621 GGAANLADVD
+621 GGAANLSDVD
-631 CCATRLRCTVN
+631 CCATRLRCTVK
-642 DAALVK
+642 DVALVK
-648 QDVLKASGASG
+648 QDVLKVSGASG
-659 VICKGNGV
+659 VICKGDGV

-681 LEDYLESAPKNPV
+681 LEDYLENAPKTPAAA
-694 VAPSPATAP
+694 APPAPAAP

-725 DEAFASGVLGDG
+725 DEAFASGALGDG
-737 IAIEPSDGELV
+737 IAIEPIDGELV

-767 TTADGAELLMHIGID
+767 TTVDGAELLMHIGID

-828 CNTDDYAAVEA
+828 CNTDDYAAVAA

>member
-1 MLIGCSLAG
+1 MKDKIFGVLQRVGRSFML
-10 VPGFDL
+10 P
-16 PMCVALGAIAAAT
+16 IA
-29 APAATLMVIRQYK
+29 
-42 ARGPVSDMLLPVV
+42 LLPV
-55 AMDDALGLIAFAI
+55 A
-68 SMNIAQT
+68 
-75 LQSGAAMTVQGMLV
+75 
-89 SPLLE
+89 
-94 IVGSVVLGAAL
+94 
-105 GLLLSLLA
+105 GLLLGIGSSFTNETMLA
-113 RFFRSRGNKLALTIA
+113 AYGLNSVIHPGTLIYTILDVMSQTGNAVFNNLAL
-128 FVFLALALCDLW
+128 
-140 GLSNLLCIMMI
+140 
-151 GAVMTNLCPA
+151 
-161 ASVIIEQTDRFTP
+161 
-174 PLFLLFFV
+174 LF
-182 ISGAELD
+182 AM
-189 LSVLPTVGL
+189 
-198 VGACYVVVRVLGKW
+198 
-212 LGSFLGSRL
+212 
-221 VNAHPNVQKYL
+221 
-232 GFTLIP
+232 
-238 QAGVAIGM
+238 GVAIGM

-355 VVQNCIAALGA
+355 VVQNGIAALGA

-603 GSVPAGNDPVSAM
+603 GSVPAGNDPVSAL

-621 GGAANLADVD
+621 GGAANLTDVD

-648 QDVLKASGASG
+648 QDVLKASCASG
-659 VICKGNGV
+659 VNCKGNGV

-681 LEDYLESAPKNPV
+681 LEDYLESTPKDPV
-694 VAPSPATAP
+694 VAPSPAAAS

-817 EGYPVTTPLIV
+817 EGYPVTTPVIV

-839 KASGTVKQGDAL
+839 KAGGTVKQGDAL
-851 LELKH
+851 LELKR

>member
-1 MLIGCSLAG
+1 MKDKIFGVLQRVGRSFML
-10 VPGFDL
+10 P
-16 PMCVALGAIAAAT
+16 IA
-29 APAATLMVIRQYK
+29 
-42 ARGPVSDMLLPVV
+42 LLPV
-55 AMDDALGLIAFAI
+55 A
-68 SMNIAQT
+68 
-75 LQSGAAMTVQGMLV
+75 
-89 SPLLE
+89 
-94 IVGSVVLGAAL
+94 
-105 GLLLSLLA
+105 GLLLGIGSSFTNETMLA
-113 RFFRSRGNKLALTIA
+113 AYGLNNVIHPGTLIYTILDVMSQTGNAVFSNLAL
-128 FVFLALALCDLW
+128 
-140 GLSNLLCIMMI
+140 
-151 GAVMTNLCPA
+151 
-161 ASVIIEQTDRFTP
+161 
-174 PLFLLFFV
+174 LF
-182 ISGAELD
+182 AM
-189 LSVLPTVGL
+189 
-198 VGACYVVVRVLGKW
+198 
-212 LGSFLGSRL
+212 
-221 VNAHPNVQKYL
+221 
-232 GFTLIP
+232 
-238 QAGVAIGM
+238 GVAIGM

-355 VVQNCIAALGA
+355 VVQSGIAALGA

-410 DGVTV
+410 DGMTV
-415 TGAQNIFFAELASKS
+415 TGAQNIFFAELASKA

-460 YQCAK
+460 YQCAR

-574 FDYKTP
+574 FNYKTP

-603 GSVPAGNDPVSAM
+603 GSTAPAGNDPVSAL

-621 GGAANLADVD
+621 GGAVNLSDVD
-631 CCATRLRCTVN
+631 CCATRLRCTVK

-681 LEDYLESAPKNPV
+681 LEDYLENAPKTSAATA
-694 VAPSPATAP
+694 APAPATAP
-703 AAKDTVL
+703 AAPAAAAKDTVL
-710 SACLNGTVVPLADVK
+710 SACLNGTVVPLAEVK
-725 DEAFASGVLGDG
+725 DEAFASGALGDG
-737 IAIEPSDGELV
+737 IAIEPIDGELV

-767 TTADGAELLMHIGID
+767 TTVDGAELLMHIGID

-828 CNTDDYAAVEA
+828 CNTDDYAAVAA

>member
-1 MLIGCSLAG
+1 MKDKIFGVLQRVGRSFML
-10 VPGFDL
+10 P
-16 PMCVALGAIAAAT
+16 IA
-29 APAATLMVIRQYK
+29 
-42 ARGPVSDMLLPVV
+42 LLPV
-55 AMDDALGLIAFAI
+55 A
-68 SMNIAQT
+68 
-75 LQSGAAMTVQGMLV
+75 
-89 SPLLE
+89 
-94 IVGSVVLGAAL
+94 
-105 GLLLSLLA
+105 GLLLGIGSSFTNETMLA
-113 RFFRSRGNKLALTIA
+113 AYGLNSVIHPGTLIYTILDVMSQTGSAVFNNLAL
-128 FVFLALALCDLW
+128 
-140 GLSNLLCIMMI
+140 
-151 GAVMTNLCPA
+151 
-161 ASVIIEQTDRFTP
+161 
-174 PLFLLFFV
+174 LF
-182 ISGAELD
+182 AM
-189 LSVLPTVGL
+189 
-198 VGACYVVVRVLGKW
+198 
-212 LGSFLGSRL
+212 
-221 VNAHPNVQKYL
+221 
-232 GFTLIP
+232 
-238 QAGVAIGM
+238 GVAIGM

-310 AALHNKFYKIE
+310 AALHNRFYKIE

-328 FGGTRFVPIVSSIV
+328 FGGTRFVPIISSIV

-355 VVQNCIAALGA
+355 VVQNGIAALGA

-592 RADVNARNAAS
+592 RADVNARSAAS
-603 GSVPAGNDPVSAM
+603 GSTAPAGDDPVSAL

-621 GGAANLADVD
+621 GGTANLSDVD
-631 CCATRLRCTVN
+631 CCATRLRCTVK
-642 DAALVK
+642 DAALVR

-681 LEDYLESAPKNPV
+681 LEDYLENAPKTPAATA
-694 VAPSPATAP
+694 APAPAAP

-737 IAIEPSDGELV
+737 IAIEPTDGELV

-790 FTYLVN
+790 FTYLVH
-796 EGDKVKK
+796 EGDKVKI

-828 CNTDDYAAVEA
+828 CNTDDYAAVAA

-851 LELKH
+851 LELKR

>member
-1 MLIGCSLAG
+1 MKDKIFGVLQRVGRSFML
-10 VPGFDL
+10 P
-16 PMCVALGAIAAAT
+16 IA
-29 APAATLMVIRQYK
+29 
-42 ARGPVSDMLLPVV
+42 LLPV
-55 AMDDALGLIAFAI
+55 A
-68 SMNIAQT
+68 
-75 LQSGAAMTVQGMLV
+75 
-89 SPLLE
+89 
-94 IVGSVVLGAAL
+94 
-105 GLLLSLLA
+105 GLLLGIGSSFTNETMLA
-113 RFFRSRGNKLALTIA
+113 AYGLNSVIHPGTLIYTILDVMSQTGSAVFNNLAL
-128 FVFLALALCDLW
+128 
-140 GLSNLLCIMMI
+140 
-151 GAVMTNLCPA
+151 
-161 ASVIIEQTDRFTP
+161 
-174 PLFLLFFV
+174 LF
-182 ISGAELD
+182 AM
-189 LSVLPTVGL
+189 
-198 VGACYVVVRVLGKW
+198 
-212 LGSFLGSRL
+212 
-221 VNAHPNVQKYL
+221 
-232 GFTLIP
+232 
-238 QAGVAIGM
+238 GVAIGM

-273 NAAGGVEAMP
+273 NAAGGVDAMP

-355 VVQNCIAALGA
+355 VVQSGIAALGA

-465 PEKKKAAGGL
+465 PEKKKVAGGL

-592 RADVNARNAAS
+592 RADVNARSAAS
-603 GSVPAGNDPVSAM
+603 GSNAPAGDDPVSAL

-621 GGAANLADVD
+621 GGTDNLSDVD
-631 CCATRLRCTVN
+631 CCATRLRCTVK
-642 DAALVK
+642 DAALVR

-681 LEDYLESAPKNPV
+681 LEDYLETAPKTPAAAA
-694 VAPSPATAP
+694 APAPAAAP
-703 AAKDTVL
+703 AAPAAAAKDTVL
-710 SACLNGTVVPLADVK
+710 AACLTGTVVPLAEVK
-725 DEAFASGVLGDG
+725 DEAFASGALGDG
-737 IAIEPSDGELV
+737 IAIEPAVGELV

-757 TFETHHAVGM
+757 TFDTHHAVGM
-767 TTADGAELLMHIGID
+767 TTVDGAELLMHIGID

-796 EGDKVKK
+796 EGDKVRK
-803 GQPLIRFELEAIKA
+803 GQPLIRFDIEAIKA

-828 CNTDDYAAVEA
+828 CNTDEYAAVTP

-851 LELKH
+851 LELKG

>member
-1 MLIGCSLAG
+1 MKDKIFGVLQRVGRSFML
-10 VPGFDL
+10 P
-16 PMCVALGAIAAAT
+16 IA
-29 APAATLMVIRQYK
+29 
-42 ARGPVSDMLLPVV
+42 LLPV
-55 AMDDALGLIAFAI
+55 A
-68 SMNIAQT
+68 
-75 LQSGAAMTVQGMLV
+75 
-89 SPLLE
+89 
-94 IVGSVVLGAAL
+94 
-105 GLLLSLLA
+105 GLLLGIGSSFTNETMLA
-113 RFFRSRGNKLALTIA
+113 AYGLNSVIHPGTLIYTILDVMSQTGSAVFNNLAL
-128 FVFLALALCDLW
+128 
-140 GLSNLLCIMMI
+140 
-151 GAVMTNLCPA
+151 
-161 ASVIIEQTDRFTP
+161 
-174 PLFLLFFV
+174 LF
-182 ISGAELD
+182 AM
-189 LSVLPTVGL
+189 
-198 VGACYVVVRVLGKW
+198 
-212 LGSFLGSRL
+212 
-221 VNAHPNVQKYL
+221 
-232 GFTLIP
+232 
-238 QAGVAIGM
+238 GVAIGM

-328 FGGTRFVPIVSSIV
+328 FGGTRFVPIISSIV

-355 VVQNCIAALGA
+355 VVQSGIAALGA

-460 YQCAK
+460 YHCAK

-537 LFGVM
+537 LFGAM

-550 VWVVVVGAVYFV
+550 IWVVVVGAVYFV
-562 LYYIIFRFMISK
+562 LYYLIFRFMISK

-592 RADVNARNAAS
+592 RADVNARSAAS
-603 GSVPAGNDPVSAM
+603 GSNAPAGDDPVSAL

-621 GGAANLADVD
+621 GGTDNLSDVD
-631 CCATRLRCTVN
+631 CCATRLRCTVK
-642 DAALVK
+642 DAALVR

-681 LEDYLESAPKNPV
+681 LEDYLENAPKTSAATA
-694 VAPSPATAP
+694 APAPTTAPAAPATAP
-703 AAKDTVL
+703 ATPAAAAKDTVL
-710 SACLNGTVVPLADVK
+710 VK
-725 DEAFASGVLGDG
+725 DEAFASGALGDG
-737 IAIEPSDGELV
+737 IAIEPIDGELV

-767 TTADGAELLMHIGID
+767 TTVDGAELLMHIGID

-828 CNTDDYAAVEA
+828 CNTDDYAAVAA

>member
-1 MLIGCSLAG
+1 MKDKIFGVLQRVGRSFML
-10 VPGFDL
+10 P
-16 PMCVALGAIAAAT
+16 IA
-29 APAATLMVIRQYK
+29 
-42 ARGPVSDMLLPVV
+42 LLPV
-55 AMDDALGLIAFAI
+55 A
-68 SMNIAQT
+68 
-75 LQSGAAMTVQGMLV
+75 
-89 SPLLE
+89 
-94 IVGSVVLGAAL
+94 
-105 GLLLSLLA
+105 GLLLGIGSSFTNETMLA
-113 RFFRSRGNKLALTIA
+113 AYGLNSVIHPGTLIYTILDVMSQTGSAVFNNLAL
-128 FVFLALALCDLW
+128 
-140 GLSNLLCIMMI
+140 
-151 GAVMTNLCPA
+151 
-161 ASVIIEQTDRFTP
+161 
-174 PLFLLFFV
+174 LF
-182 ISGAELD
+182 AM
-189 LSVLPTVGL
+189 
-198 VGACYVVVRVLGKW
+198 
-212 LGSFLGSRL
+212 
-221 VNAHPNVQKYL
+221 
-232 GFTLIP
+232 
-238 QAGVAIGM
+238 GVAIGM

-273 NAAGGVEAMP
+273 NAAGGVDAMP

-328 FGGTRFVPIVSSIV
+328 FGGTRFVPIISSIV

-355 VVQNCIAALGA
+355 VVQSGIAALGA

-460 YQCAK
+460 YHCAK

-550 VWVVVVGAVYFV
+550 IWVVVVGAVYFV
-562 LYYIIFRFMISK
+562 LYYLIFRFMISK
-574 FDYKTP
+574 FNYKTP

-592 RADVNARNAAS
+592 RADVNARSAAS
-603 GSVPAGNDPVSAM
+603 GSTAPAGDDPVSAL

-621 GGAANLADVD
+621 GGAANLSDVD
-631 CCATRLRCTVN
+631 CCATRLRCTVK
-642 DAALVK
+642 DAALVR

-681 LEDYLESAPKNPV
+681 LEDYLETAPKTPA
-694 VAPSPATAP
+694 VAAAPAPAAAP
-703 AAKDTVL
+703 AAPAAAAKDTVL
-710 SACLNGTVVPLADVK
+710 AACLTGTVVPLAEVK
-725 DEAFASGVLGDG
+725 DEAFASGALGDG
-737 IAIEPSDGELV
+737 IAIEPAVGELV

-757 TFETHHAVGM
+757 TFDTHHAVGM
-767 TTADGAELLMHIGID
+767 TTVDGAELLMHIGID

-796 EGDKVKK
+796 EGDKVRK
-803 GQPLIRFELEAIKA
+803 GQPLIRFDIEAIKA

-828 CNTDDYAAVEA
+828 CNTDEYAAVTP

-851 LELKH
+851 LELKG